1 MREGVLLVDKPAGPT
16 SAEVVRRVKSRHRPG
31 RIGHLGTLDPMA
43 TGVLPLCIGGATRLA
58 PFFLAESKAYRGTIR
73 LGIRTDTLDVT
84 GRVLEESALPDFAPG
99 VLETT
104 AASLLGEQLQ
114 KPPMFSAVRVG
125 GVRLHELARAGQEV
139 ERSDRLIRID
149 RLELHWEAEPGMVGF
164 DVGCS
169 KGTYVRTLAESIG
182 ARLGVPAA
190 LASLRRTRVGQ
201 FDLGECLSLAAILET
216 PWEEVELLEPAAALR
231 GVRGLAAPL
240 PLLQRIAAGQK
251 SALGELPVAATEDEL
266 AKLMSPAGQLVAVL
280 QATAEGWTLA
290 RVLSREPVG

>member
-1 MREGVLLVDKPAGPT
+1 MGPT
-16 SAEVVRRVKSRHRPG
+16 SAEIVRRVKSRHQPG

-43 TGVLPLCIGGATRLA
+43 TGVLPLCIGRATRLA

-84 GRVLEESALPDFAPG
+84 GRVLEEAPLPEFAPG
-99 VLETT
+99 DLETT
-104 AASLLGEQLQ
+104 AASLLGEQMQ

-149 RLELHWEAEPGMVGF
+149 RLELQWEAQPGVVAF
-164 DVGCS
+164 EVACS

-182 ARLGVPAA
+182 ERLGVPAA
-190 LASLRRTRVGQ
+190 LASLTRTRVGQ
-201 FDLGECLSLAAILET
+201 FDLGECLSLEAILAT
-216 PWEEVELLEPAAALR
+216 PWAEIELLDPAAALR
-231 GVRGLAAPL
+231 GLRGLAAPL

-251 SALGELPVAATEDEL
+251 AALAELPAATAGEAL
-266 AKLMSPAGQLVAVL
+266 AKLTSPAGQLVAVL
-280 QATAEGWTLA
+280 QATNDGWALA
-290 RVLSREPVG
+290 RVLEREPVG